1 MMTIARELKFRRRLI
16 FLLVNAALVF
26 PIVVFVV
33 LPIHGVF
40 SDRDDQ
46 IADRRVVLARLTAIA
61 SQEASVQAIA
71 SDTTAQIRGDEF
83 LSGPNE
89 NVISADLQTYLKA
102 MTETAGARSRAVQ
115 ALPTKTIEQIKYSG
129 SRIELLG
136 TIQSVQRAVYAIE
149 TAKPYLFITGAV
161 IKPLQV
167 TNRPGVS
174 EEPTIQAQLDVAGAI
189 QVGGKSP

>member
-1 MMTIARELKFRRRLI
+1 MIARDLPLRRRMT

-33 LPIHGVF
+33 LPIQSVF
-40 SDRDDQ
+40 SDRDGQ
-46 IADRRVVLARLTAIA
+46 IADRSAVLARLTAIA
-61 SQEASVQAIA
+61 SQEANVQALA
-71 SDTTAQIRGDEF
+71 SDTNAQIPGDEF

-89 NVISADLQTYLKA
+89 NVISADLQTRLKA
-102 MTETAGARSRAVQ
+102 MTDAAGARSRAVQ
-115 ALPTKTIEQIKYSG
+115 ALPTKTSEQIRYTG
-129 SRIELLG
+129 SRIELFG

-149 TAKPYLFITGAV
+149 SAKPYLFITGAV
-161 IKPLQV
+161 IKPLPV

-174 EEPTIQAQLDVAGAI
+174 EEPNIQAQLDIAGAI